1 MGTLFS
7 SSVKCVKIIVLPPF
21 SGSEE
26 NKAVYSKFMLS
37 CNSSVRNKTSET
49 FTLSSMAWFSSIF
62 YFIFGFATALYIVI
76 LWSKVFGNSKS
87 DDQTKSTAVKF
98 YLNIFFLDRKEL
110 LRNIVRS
117 KISRNLPLLRA
128 AAKRAAVALLN
139 NVIVEKVAANL
150 CKVIPENL
158 GKMGI
163 RCSVNIIFTK
173 ASFLCIEVAMTKVD
187 IPTLIEFNAGETA
200 GQKVRDILER
210 ASFPKLNEAI
220 NSFLLNF
227 FEKKLMEKLPMQLKQ
242 KLQDKMYADLE
253 IVACTEEDL
262 GSFLAQTLYQLNI
275 SPGYVGTEPVS
286 TVSPEK

>member
-1 MGTLFS
+1 
-7 SSVKCVKIIVLPPF
+7 
-21 SGSEE
+21 
-26 NKAVYSKFMLS
+26 
-37 CNSSVRNKTSET
+37 
-49 FTLSSMAWFSSIF
+49 MAWLSSIF
-62 YFIFGFATALYIVI
+62 YFVFGFASALYIVI
-76 LWSKVFGNSKS
+76 LWSKVFGSSKS
-87 DDQTKSTAVKF
+87 DDSTKSTTVKF

-210 ASFPKLNEAI
+210 ASFPKLNEVIFHRYLCIIYHHSAH
-220 NSFLLNF
+220 
-227 FEKKLMEKLPMQLKQ
+227 
-242 KLQDKMYADLE
+242 
-253 IVACTEEDL
+253 
-262 GSFLAQTLYQLNI
+262 
-275 SPGYVGTEPVS
+275 
-286 TVSPEK
+286 